1 MRPFLFLLFI
11 SVFVFSCSDD
21 SSDPVRTA
29 PRLKSVTTLLQNQS
43 GEFRPAEKT
52 EYYYDN
58 NASQKLS
65 RSIQSQYDIMDK
77 TYSLFSTT
85 DYVYG
90 DNRLIKMEK
99 SIVGQPDKMI
109 TTYEYINNQ
118 VSKIKEDTHAGVD
131 TEATI
136 HYLPGN
142 QVEITYNHSNG
153 RWFIYKFTLTNGNKK
168 FEQVIGDDHQLSSEV
183 THEFDSGKN
192 PLTLLGY
199 TDLFF
204 NTISV
209 NNKITTETNIISAPY
224 PQSTPVSY
232 SYEYSESGY
241 PTQQFTTYQSLG
253 QSATTSL
260 VKVVYEY
267 E

>member
-11 SVFVFSCSDD
+11 SALVFSCSDD
-21 SSDPVRTA
+21 ASDPVRTA
-29 PRLKSVTTLLQNQS
+29 PKLKSVTNFIQNQS
-43 GEFRPAEKT
+43 GEFRPTGKL
-52 EYYYDN
+52 EYHYG
-58 NASQKLS
+58 SGQKPSSSVL
-65 RSIQSQYDIMDK
+65 SQYDIMDK
-77 TYSLFSTT
+77 TYSVFSTT
-85 DYVYG
+85 EYRYS
-90 DNRLIKMEK
+90 DNRLTKMEE
-99 SIVGQPDKMI
+99 SMVGQSDKKV
-109 TTYEYINNQ
+109 TTYEYANDQ
-118 VSKIKEDTHAGVD
+118 VSKIKEDTPAGVD

-153 RWFIYKFTLTNGNKK
+153 RWFIYKFTLINGNKK

-183 THEFDSGKN
+183 NHEFDSGKN

-209 NNKITTETNIISAPY
+209 NNKIKTETNIITAPY

-232 SYEYSESGY
+232 SYEYNESGY
-241 PTQQFTTYQSLG
+241 PTQQITTYQSLG